1 MKIKHG
7 ISFVISFMMI
17 LSMLSICPVKAE
29 TLASE
34 GLSNNMPSEKDI
46 VDYLKSHDIS
56 KDYEETFATPFT
68 TRESKSSYDVSDAG
82 ALSDASQQKALTYLN
97 TMRFIAGVDPVKLSN
112 DLESKAQCS
121 AYVNYLN
128 DKMTHYPVK
137 TDAMSQELFDKAD
150 DGSKHGN
157 IGFGAADYEPYVKSR
172 NLEYEIDGWLSDS
185 NSERNWKAV
194 GHRRWSLD
202 PKLSTVGFGKAY
214 GVRLND
220 SSWYSEHATMTYT
233 SDDTAKKSQKGL
245 SWPAAQM
252 PVGFFNNSDVWSYL
266 SVDGLKDNNITV
278 TLTRTKSSDGAG
290 QKTWTMTKTA
300 NDDGV
305 VYTDYAIK
313 GDIVGHTDAVIFK
326 PENMDIHAGDVYN
339 VKITGVG
346 KTVDYDV
353 SFFDPDN
360 VSTESNPVTKIN
372 LDQSILNSDN
382 QLALTKGES
391 YGLTKY
397 ISIEPS
403 DADDQDLSYS
413 SSDETVATCTDGTIE
428 ALTAGE
434 TTITVK
440 STNDVTLTI
449 PVKVTDQEATQ
460 TVSVPKGKTYTYDGE
475 EHEVSLPDHVVYVDD
490 RYSDKTAT
498 NVGDYTYYVKPEDGY
513 TWEDGT
519 TDEEKI
525 KWSITKADNSA
536 ETFEADDVTYPE
548 KPSVKAQLKYL
559 DDDKEIMYKEE
570 NASDDEY
577 STEVPT
583 TPGTY
588 IVKVSSEGN
597 HNVNAFENE
606 RKFIIH
612 KGTID
617 TSDIVME
624 DQHATYDGQ
633 DHSKDMQLSGTDIN
647 DSVTLT
653 ITNQDDEQV
662 EEAIE
667 PGSYKVT
674 ATIHRDYYKDATK
687 TATLTITEKEK
698 NENAWTTPLTI
709 SSDDITYGDDYDVK
723 AVSQY
728 GDVTY
733 TYQDEYGYT
742 SSEKPTQAGTYT
754 VIASV
759 EGTDQY
765 TSLKAEKRFTIKR
778 KKVSIPD
785 VTTRFV
791 YDGNMHQICE
801 YGAHYYIS
809 HASECDAGSY
819 SSKLILYDN
828 YEWEDGTT
836 SDKEYSWT
844 IEKADN
850 EAESFNVRDVTYP
863 EKPNVTVQLKYLDDD
878 KNVEYKKVDASDDA
892 YTTTVPSS
900 PGDYDVRVTCKGSDN
915 VRPFEEVKSF
925 TIYNATL
932 DASGFEMSD
941 QTVTY
946 DGADHSQDV
955 QVTGTDS
962 NDEVSYEITDENG
975 DKVASAIEPGVYNI
989 RATIHRDNYD
999 DAYKYATL
1007 TITEKE
1013 KNENTWTTPLTIS
1026 SDNITYGDDYKV
1038 NAESK
1043 YGDVTYTYKDKNG
1056 SVLLEKPTNAG
1067 TYTVIAQVEGTK
1079 AYTSLK
1085 DEKTFTI
1092 KRKQVAIPEITR
1104 SFTYDGKEHRVCE
1117 DGDHY
1122 HLYYA
1127 PQTSAGSY
1135 YSLLVLTSNNY
1146 EWSDGTTYSKG
1157 IYWTIAKADN
1167 SAETFDVNDVTY
1179 PEKPVVD
1186 VKLKYL
1192 DDDKK
1197 IEYKEKDASDDTY
1210 TTTLPTQPG
1219 TYCVRVTCQG
1229 SDNVNTFEKTKT
1241 FTIFKE
1247 TMNTSD
1253 FTFNDVNVPYDGDDH
1268 IHDAKVTGLQD
1279 EDQVSYD
1286 ITDENGKEV
1295 TSAKDPG
1302 TYHYKA
1308 TIHRDHHDDVY
1319 LYATL
1324 TISKLTNAWYGPIY
1338 ASSDDI
1344 RYGDDYNFF
1353 AYSRYGNTKYR
1364 YEDENDNELYE
1375 KPTEAGTYKVIA
1387 TVEGTS
1393 IYTGLEAE
1401 KTFTI
1406 NPEKVAIPQPVTFIY
1421 DGNTHSIS
1429 ETEAYSVSGS
1439 ATEPGE
1445 YTATLHLK
1453 NNNNYCWED
1462 ETISDQEVTYK
1473 IVKSSDKISL
1483 DQSILE
1489 NGQLILPDNN
1499 YTYDLSKYVKD
1510 EEAGL
1515 TFSSDDESV
1524 VSCRDGKLNTHN
1536 KGTANITVKDDDGA
1550 KITIPV
1556 KVISQIVQIPEG
1568 KTLTYNGTKQKG
1580 FDLPEGALYDE
1591 PNRPEGPV
1599 AKDAGY
1605 YYFYIKLKDGFI
1617 WNDGTNNLQH
1627 ISWSIKKADNE
1638 AETFDVKDVTYPEQ
1652 PDVTVQLKYP
1662 DDDQKVEYKKVDASD
1677 DEYSTEVPSS
1687 PGDYDVKVTCPDS
1700 KNVNSFEEVKSFTI
1714 YNATL
1719 DASGFEMSDRTV
1731 TYDGTDH
1738 SHDVQVTGTDSNDE
1752 VSYEITNENG
1762 DETTSAIEPGVYNIC
1777 ATIHRDNYD
1786 DVYKYATLT
1795 ITETGTSTGNTETG
1809 TSTGNTGT
1817 GTSPG
1822 NTGSTSTGNTGT
1834 GTPNGNT
1841 GTGAPTDNT
1850 GTGTPTGNTETGTPT
1865 GNTKPGLT
1873 TDNTET
1879 HKPVDNT
1886 ESKEKETPIVP
1897 LSTTQ
1902 AIDRMVTTLKGDR
1915 DISGSKF
1922 GLLQAKGMKVTKSS
1936 IKVQWKKI
1944 KGAKGYIVY
1953 GNKCGKKYQKL
1964 KSVKG
1969 LSWTQRKLKKGTY
1982 YKYMVV
1988 AYNAKG
1994 MAIAYSKTIHV
2005 TTLGGKKAN
2014 PKNIKLKSPKKLTL
2028 KVNKKAKIKAS
2039 YVLAKKAKMSNH
2051 RGLAYES
2058 SNTKV
2063 ARVSKKGQITAKK
2076 KGICTIYV
2084 YGQNG
2089 TMNKVQVKV
2098 Q

>member
-1 MKIKHG
+1 MATRH
-7 ISFVISFMMI
+7 
-17 LSMLSICPVKAE
+17 
-29 TLASE
+29 
-34 GLSNNMPSEKDI
+34 MPID
-46 VDYLKSHDIS
+46 
-56 KDYEETFATPFT
+56 F
-68 TRESKSSYDVSDAG
+68 
-82 ALSDASQQKALTYLN
+82 
-97 TMRFIAGVDPVKLSN
+97 
-112 DLESKAQCS
+112 
-121 AYVNYLN
+121 
-128 DKMTHYPVK
+128 
-137 TDAMSQELFDKAD
+137 FD
-150 DGSKHGN
+150 N
-157 IGFGAADYEPYVKSR
+157 
-172 NLEYEIDGWLSDS
+172 
-185 NSERNWKAV
+185 
-194 GHRRWSLD
+194 
-202 PKLSTVGFGKAY
+202 
-214 GVRLND
+214 
-220 SSWYSEHATMTYT
+220 
-233 SDDTAKKSQKGL
+233 
-245 SWPAAQM
+245 
-252 PVGFFNNSDVWSYL
+252 DVWSYL
-266 SVDGLKDNNITV
+266 SVDGLEDNNITV

-290 QKTWTMTKTA
+290 PKTWTMTKTA

-305 VYTDYAIK
+305 VYTDYALREGKYIFN
-313 GDIVGHTDAVIFK
+313 IVGHTDAVIFK
-326 PENMDIHAGDVYN
+326 PNNMDIHAGDVYN

-353 SFFDPDN
+353 SFFDPDH
-360 VSTESNPVTKIN
+360 VSSESNPVTKIN

-391 YGLTKY
+391 YDLTKY

-413 SSDETVATCTDGTIE
+413 SSDETVATCTNGTIQ
-428 ALTAGE
+428 ALKAGE

-449 PVKVTDQEATQ
+449 PVKVTDQEAAQ

-475 EHEVSLPDHVVYVDD
+475 EHEVKLPDHVVYADD
-490 RYSDKTAT
+490 RDSDKTAT
-498 NVGDYTYYVKPEDGY
+498 DVGDYTYYVKPEDGY

-519 TDEEKI
+519 TDEQEI

-559 DDDKEIMYKEE
+559 DDDKKILYKEE
-570 NASDDEY
+570 NASDDDY
-577 STEVPT
+577 TTEMPT

-606 RKFIIH
+606 RRFIIH
-612 KGTID
+612 KGKID
-617 TSDIVME
+617 DTDIQLE
-624 DQHATYDGQ
+624 DQSVSYDGQ
-633 DHSKDMQLSGTDIN
+633 DHSKDIQVTGIN
-647 DSVTLT
+647 D
-653 ITNQDDEQV
+653 DDQV
-662 EEAIE
+662 DYRIFDADGYEVSEAVE
-667 PGSYKVT
+667 PGTYKIV
-674 ATIHRDYYKDATK
+674 ATIQREYYDNLKK

-733 TYQDEYGYT
+733 TYQNEYGYT

-759 EGTDQY
+759 DGTNQY

-785 VTTRFV
+785 VTTKFV

-801 YGAHYYIS
+801 YGAYYYIS
-809 HASECDAGSY
+809 NASESEAGSY
-819 SSKLILYDN
+819 SSKLMLYDN

-844 IEKADN
+844 IEKA
-850 EAESFNVRDVTYP
+850 
-863 EKPNVTVQLKYLDDD
+863 PNK
-878 KNVEYKKVDASDDA
+878 
-892 YTTTVPSS
+892 
-900 PGDYDVRVTCKGSDN
+900 
-915 VRPFEEVKSF
+915 
-925 TIYNATL
+925 
-932 DASGFEMSD
+932 
-941 QTVTY
+941 
-946 DGADHSQDV
+946 
-955 QVTGTDS
+955 
-962 NDEVSYEITDENG
+962 
-975 DKVASAIEPGVYNI
+975 
-989 RATIHRDNYD
+989 
-999 DAYKYATL
+999 
-1007 TITEKE
+1007 ITE
-1013 KNENTWTTPLTIS
+1013 NNVY
-1026 SDNITYGDDYKV
+1026 DMTYGDDPGANVRLKYNDDKKV
-1038 NAESK
+1038 ISYRKIEESDYHSELPDSAGSYVMK
-1043 YGDVTYTYKDKNG
+1043 ITCKGNQNIEDFTDYIYFTVKRAPNTWVQTLPYGKVFSYGEDYQMTAKAAHGDVTYTYYDYYG
-1056 SVLLEKPTNAG
+1056 RLLNHKPTDVG
-1067 TYTVIAQVEGTK
+1067 TYTIKASGEGTDQ
-1079 AYTSLK
+1079 YEPIK
-1085 DEKTFTI
+1085 DE
-1092 KRKQVAIPEITR
+1092 Q
-1104 SFTYDGKEHRVCE
+1104 
-1117 DGDHY
+1117 
-1122 HLYYA
+1122 
-1127 PQTSAGSY
+1127 
-1135 YSLLVLTSNNY
+1135 
-1146 EWSDGTTYSKG
+1146 
-1157 IYWTIAKADN
+1157 
-1167 SAETFDVNDVTY
+1167 
-1179 PEKPVVD
+1179 
-1186 VKLKYL
+1186 
-1192 DDDKK
+1192 
-1197 IEYKEKDASDDTY
+1197 
-1210 TTTLPTQPG
+1210 
-1219 TYCVRVTCQG
+1219 
-1229 SDNVNTFEKTKT
+1229 TFEIQPK
-1241 FTIFKE
+1241 
-1247 TMNTSD
+1247 
-1253 FTFNDVNVPYDGDDH
+1253 
-1268 IHDAKVTGLQD
+1268 
-1279 EDQVSYD
+1279 
-1286 ITDENGKEV
+1286 
-1295 TSAKDPG
+1295 
-1302 TYHYKA
+1302 
-1308 TIHRDHHDDVY
+1308 
-1319 LYATL
+1319 
-1324 TISKLTNAWYGPIY
+1324 
-1338 ASSDDI
+1338 
-1344 RYGDDYNFF
+1344 
-1353 AYSRYGNTKYR
+1353 
-1364 YEDENDNELYE
+1364 
-1375 KPTEAGTYKVIA
+1375 
-1387 TVEGTS
+1387 
-1393 IYTGLEAE
+1393 
-1401 KTFTI
+1401 
-1406 NPEKVAIPQPVTFIY
+1406 KVAIPQPVTFIY

-1462 ETISDQEVTYK
+1462 ETINDQEVTYK

-1510 EEAGL
+1510 EEAKL

-1524 VSCRDGKLNTHN
+1524 VSCQDGKLNTKN

-1556 KVISQIVQIPEG
+1556 KVISHIVQIPEG

-1627 ISWSIKKADNE
+1627 ISWSIKIADNE
-1638 AETFDVKDVTYPEQ
+1638 AESFNVRDVTYPEK
-1652 PDVTVQLKYP
+1652 PDVTVQLKYL
-1662 DDDQKVEYKKVDASD
+1662 DDKKKIEYKKVDASD
-1677 DEYSTEVPSS
+1677 DAYTTAVPSS

-1719 DASGFEMSDRTV
+1719 DASDFEMSDQTV
-1731 TYDGTDH
+1731 TYDGADH

-1752 VSYEITNENG
+1752 VSYEITDENG
-1762 DETTSAIEPGVYNIC
+1762 DEVASAIEPGVYHICATIHRDNYDDAYKYATLTITKKDKNENAWTTPLTISSDDITYGDDYKVNAESKYGDVTYTYKDENGSVLLEKPTNAGTYTVIAQVEGTKAYTSLKDEKTFTIKRKQVEIPEITRSFTYDGKEHRVCEDGDHYHLYYALQTSAGLHYSVLVISSNNYEWSDGTTNSKEIYWTITKADNSAETFDVNDVTYPEKPVVDVKLKYLDDDKKIEYKKEDASDDAYTTAVPSSPGDYDVRVTCQGSDNVNAFKTTKTFTIYNATLDASGFEMSNQTVTYDGADHSHDVQVTGTDSNDEVSYELTDENGDKVASAIEPGVYNIC

-1822 NTGSTSTGNTGT
+1822 NTGSTSTGNTET
-1834 GTPNGNT
+1834 GTSTGNT
-1841 GTGAPTDNT
+1841 GTGTSPGNT
-1850 GTGTPTGNTETGTPT
+1850 GSTSTGNTETGTT
-1865 GNTKPGLT
+1865 TDNTKPGLT

-1879 HKPVDNT
+1879 NKPVDNT
-1886 ESKEKETPIVP
+1886 ESKGKETPIVP

-1902 AIDRMVTTLKGDR
+1902 AIDRKVTTLKGDR

-1953 GNKCGKKYQKL
+1953 GNKCGKNYQKL

-1994 MAIAYSKTIHV
+1994 MAIAYSKTLHV

-2076 KGICTIYV
+2076 KGVCTIYV